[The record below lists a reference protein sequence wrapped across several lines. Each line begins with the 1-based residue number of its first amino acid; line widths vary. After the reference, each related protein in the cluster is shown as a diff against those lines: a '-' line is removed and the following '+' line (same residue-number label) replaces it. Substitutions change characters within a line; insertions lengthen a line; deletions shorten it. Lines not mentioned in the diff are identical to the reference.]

1 MKKVIAIVCLLFACR
16 ETVIA
21 QKSSA
26 DSVKLLQGVF
36 VTTDRYN
43 NFALGTK
50 IEPID
55 SLSLVIFKHQSLA
68 DLIGSQSQLF
78 IKSFGPGSLAS
89 SSFRGAGAEHT
100 AVLWNGFNIQNPMNG
115 QVDLSLLQADLTDE
129 IKVQYGSIGALS
141 GSGAIGGMIQLSN
154 KPKFGSGIHTS
165 INYQNGSFENNKE
178 SVTLSYGTAKFYTN
192 LRLVN
197 QTAVN
202 DFPFTN
208 TFLQGAPA
216 VKQTNASFSQQAL
229 MSDNYLVL
237 SSNQQISFS
246 AWYQNAMRQNPPP
259 MSVNEKKS
267 TQNDVTIRVSGE
279 WNLHRNNHS
288 LFVRTALFSDR
299 LVYQDSLSGL
309 LSNSISRTSISEV
322 EYRST
327 LSKNQQLN
335 IGINH
340 TYIVAEADN
349 YLGTF
354 SQNRTSFF
362 TSYKLFNST
371 KTFLTNASIREEI
384 VAGNF
389 LPIMPSVGFE
399 WMLNKQIK
407 VFGNV
412 NRAYRIPTFN
422 DLYWSDAYAKGN
434 KNLQPENAWAE
445 ELSIKHTH
453 TYSSMKV
460 DLTATV
466 FNRVLTNYIQ
476 WLPVNNYYT
485 PQNVKEVWSRGLE
498 GELKLFL
505 PIGQCSF
512 LYSGRINFV
521 LSTKEQTADVNDA
534 TLHKQLMYVPRLNY
548 MNQLSVMYKQFFVS
562 FNQTYTGIRFTEND
576 ESNYLMYYLIGN
588 FSIGKEFYFKN
599 ISLSVN
605 AQIKNIW
612 NESYQVIQNMPMPG
626 RNYLFGITIKI

>member
-1 MKKVIAIVCLLFACR
+1 MKKVIAIVCLLFACQ

-68 DLIGSQSQLF
+68 DLLGSQSQLF

-89 SSFRGAGAEHT
+89 SSFRGSGAEHT

-129 IKVQYGSIGALS
+129 IKVQYGSNGALS

-246 AWYQNAMRQNPPP
+246 AWYQNAMRQNPPS

-267 TQNDVTIRVSGE
+267 TQNDETIRVSGE
-279 WNLHRNNHS
+279 WNIHRNNHS

-299 LVYQDSLSGL
+299 LVYEDSLSGL

-327 LSKNQQLN
+327 LSKNQQLI

-349 YLGTF
+349 YSGTF

-371 KTFLTNASIREEI
+371 KTFLTNASIREEV

-434 KNLQPENAWAE
+434 KNLQAENAWAE

-599 ISLSVN
+599 IRLSVN
-605 AQIKNIW
+605 AQVKNIW
-612 NESYQVIQNMPMPG
+612 NESYQVTQNMPMPG